1 MIVRLC
7 SVHLCV
13 ADQRQVVGVLVGDRS
28 WPCSAVAAWSRVV
41 SRRRLFQVTEGHGQ
55 ERRSTAAA
63 AAGRRGAPRGRRQPA
78 AHARHRSAGSSLSA
92 EPIGHVERAPAGH
105 VITRMS
111 RSLPQHHANKA
122 VIDRRLGPPR
132 CCHLGSYFKRP
143 KSSRVRL
150 SACNRYYC
158 ALFIAKPKA
167 ACSLRFRCA
176 ASSSNL
182 GL

>member
-1 MIVRLC
+1 MVILRLS

-28 WPCSAVAAWSRVV
+28 WPCSAAVAAWSRVV

-105 VITRMS
+105 VITRIPATAS
-111 RSLPQHHANKA
+111 RKQGSHRPQTPP
-122 VIDRRLGPPR
+122 PPR